1 MLRVSQKCQYA
12 LRAVYELALQYGRG
26 PIAVADI
33 AKPQAIPPR
42 FLELILR
49 QLRQGGIVESRR
61 GPQGGYLLAVRPDQL
76 TIGRVLGFFDG
87 PLAPVSCVA
96 PEPSEEC
103 PLHGRCAF
111 LPMWERAREA
121 VSNVFDRTT
130 FQGLVD
136 AEKEIEHVPSYSI

>member
-1 MLRVSQKCQYA
+1 MMKVSQKCQYG
-12 LRAVYELALQYGRG
+12 LRAVYELAKRYGNG
-26 PIAVADI
+26 PVAVADV
-33 AKPQAIPPR
+33 AKVQAIPPR

-61 GPQGGYLLAVRPDQL
+61 GPQGGYTLAVRPDQL
-76 TIGRVLGFFDG
+76 TIGRVIRFFDG

-96 PEPSEEC
+96 EEPSTEC

-121 VSNVFDRTT
+121 VSAVFDTTT
-130 FQGLVD
+130 FQGLVES
-136 AEKEIEHVPSYSI
+136 EKEMRYVPSYSI